1 MLTLANLVTVLGVLL
16 TGAGATFTWALGDTA
31 STRSLIYALGAVT
44 VTGTT
49 AILLELIYRAGSP
62 LSPDRSGAGRDEA
75 WRFLTA
81 ALLLWGGSALV
92 AVPGTLLASVATHT
106 WAPGHPGLCAAL
118 KPLGGCG
125 LGPAYFNGVII
136 LQTLLSTLN
145 NWLFLRSILR
155 IHLERPL
162 GVVEWLRG
170 PPLRTIDG
178 GFIVAATLLFVLQLF
193 TAMRGAAI
201 LAGGWDF
208 LVSLS
213 VLGLYGL
220 ALSRAFRERGLR
232 TFEFAWWTALGL
244 QAVVQIV
251 TLLSAIDSQRYA
263 WAARIPVQPMSLT
276 AQALWCLSL
285 VAQAASW
292 FAAQATSAAHD
303 LAELRGWLKQLRQE
317 VHGSPLAD
325 ELDEA
330 VAITERHR
338 PDLLEARSTDE

>member
-16 TGAGATFTWALGDTA
+16 TGAGATFVYLLGDTTNA
-31 STRSLIYALGAVT
+31 RSLIYALGAIT

-92 AVPGTLLASVATHT
+92 TVPGTVLASVATHT
-106 WAPGHPGLCAAL
+106 WLPGHPGLCVTVR
-118 KPLGGCG
+118 PSGGCG
-125 LGPAYFNGVII
+125 LGPAYFNGVVI

-145 NWLFLRSILR
+145 NWLFFRSILR
-155 IHLERPL
+155 IHLDRPL
-162 GVVEWLRG
+162 AVVEWLRG
-170 PPLRTIDG
+170 PALRTIDG
-178 GFIVAATLLFVLQLF
+178 GFVVAAVLLFVLQLF
-193 TAMRGAAI
+193 TAMNASAI

-220 ALSRAFRERGLR
+220 ALTRAFRERGLR

-244 QAVVQIV
+244 QALVQMV
-251 TLLSAIDSQRYA
+251 TLLSAIDSERFA
-263 WAARIPVQPMSLT
+263 WAARIPIQPMSLT
-276 AQALWCLSL
+276 AEALWCLSL

-303 LAELRGWLKQLRQE
+303 LAELRGWLKQLRQD

-325 ELDEA
+325 ELDDA

-338 PDLLEARSTDE
+338 PDLLEARKLDE